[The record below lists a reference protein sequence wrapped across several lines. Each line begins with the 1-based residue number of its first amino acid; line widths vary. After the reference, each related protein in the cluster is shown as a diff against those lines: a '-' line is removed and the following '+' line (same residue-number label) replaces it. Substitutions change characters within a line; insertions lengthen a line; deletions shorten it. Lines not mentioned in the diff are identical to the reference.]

1 MRSTQVIECSA
12 LIAGL
17 VAVLAGCSGLG
28 AGPDESQVPVQAP
41 ASPAGDRAELISIG
55 SGREISLE
63 CRGQGEPTVV
73 FISGTGGAA
82 DEWMVAADPAEPT
95 GAPQLSDRSV
105 FDVVTRATRV
115 CAYDRPGTT
124 LADGQ
129 LTSTTAVSQPTSAH
143 DAADDLERLLAAS
156 GEDTAGS
163 MVLVGAS
170 WGGLIAQLYARTH
183 PNQVMGLVLIDS
195 ASTHLGT
202 SLAADQWEAWM
213 ALIAASADGVA
224 ERPNYVDS
232 MEQLNSAPVVPDIGT
247 EVLSSDHPWDLGVTP
262 GRSTWPS
269 WLAAQEVLAE
279 EWRAVHV
286 SETDSGHVIHVE
298 QPALVA
304 AIILEMVADVRQ

>member
-1 MRSTQVIECSA
+1 MRSTQVIERSA

-115 CAYDRPGTT
+115 CAYDRP
-124 LADGQ
+124 
-129 LTSTTAVSQPTSAH
+129 
-143 DAADDLERLLAAS
+143 
-156 GEDTAGS
+156 
-163 MVLVGAS
+163 
-170 WGGLIAQLYARTH
+170 
-183 PNQVMGLVLIDS
+183 
-195 ASTHLGT
+195 GT